1 MIARLMRDKG
11 VMEYVEAARM
21 LKQRYP
27 ATRFHLLRR
36 MDTDNPTGFTQ
47 EEVNSWAREHI
58 VEYHEET
65 RDVRPFLTAA
75 QVFVLPSYYREG
87 LPRTLLV
94 ALAPGRPIIPTDMPG
109 CREPVREGLQL
120 GRAHVELQSL
130 TSISYAVSC
139 LNNKNINYPP

>member
-1 MIARLMRDKG
+1 MIRRPPRSTRTDTLFPYTTLFRSCEGPLHFLMIARLMRDKW

-27 ATRFHLLRR
+27 DTRFHLLGR

-65 RDVRPFLTAA
+65 RDVRPFLTADRK
-75 QVFVLPSYYREG
+75 STR
-87 LPRTLLV
+87 
-94 ALAPGRPIIPTDMPG
+94 
-109 CREPVREGLQL
+109 
-120 GRAHVELQSL
+120 
-130 TSISYAVSC
+130 
-139 LNNKNINYPP
+139 LNSSH